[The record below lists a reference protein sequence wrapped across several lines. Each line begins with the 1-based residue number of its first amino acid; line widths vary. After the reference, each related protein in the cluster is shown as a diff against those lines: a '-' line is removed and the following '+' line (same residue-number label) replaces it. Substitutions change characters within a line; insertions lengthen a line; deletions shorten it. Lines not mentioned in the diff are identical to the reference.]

1 VVKAAARLFV
11 RAVLNFELVFWDF
24 APQAGLIPKSFPGKL
39 PSQLDSPI
47 KEASQ
52 NKRH

>member
-1 VVKAAARLFV
+1 MVKLGARLIV

-39 PSQLDSPI
+39 PSHLDSP
-47 KEASQ
+47 
-52 NKRH
+52 N